1 MIRNYYTEAYKS
13 AIVATPSDTLLIDG
27 RTKAE
32 VPQGAW
38 KEYNLYIG
46 DSPATLPV
54 TTTTDNTIVSNSTN
68 VGLKSPNPLIKAG
81 MLVKGTGLPDAGLT
95 IASVTDASNYV
106 LSASDSIAA
115 DATLTYTY
123 AASAKLKVLTVEN
136 QAITFDNPVKG
147 EILPVSVVQ
156 VFATGTEGGV
166 ENLIALS

>member
-106 LSASDSIAA
+106 LSASDTIAA

-136 QAITFDNPVKG
+136 QAITFDNPIKG

-156 VFATGTEGGV
+156 VYATGTEGGV
-166 ENLIALS
+166 ENLVALS

>member
-54 TTTTDNTIVSNSTN
+54 TTTIDNTIVSNSTN

-136 QAITFDNPVKG
+136 QAITFDNPIKG

-156 VFATGTEGGV
+156 VYSTGTEGGV

>member
-54 TTTTDNTIVSNSTN
+54 TTTIDNTIVSNSTN

-156 VFATGTEGGV
+156 VYATGTEGGV
-166 ENLIALS
+166 ENLVALS

>member
-136 QAITFDNPVKG
+136 QAITFDNPIKG

-156 VFATGTEGGV
+156 VYATGTEGGV
-166 ENLIALS
+166 ENLVALS

>member
-1 MIRNYYTEAYKS
+1 MIRNYYTEAYSS
-13 AIVATPSDTLLIDG
+13 AVVPSVSDTLLIDG

-38 KEYNLYIG
+38 KQYNLYVG
-46 DSPATLPV
+46 DSPASLPV
-54 TTTTDNTIVSNSTN
+54 TTTTDNTAVNASTN

-81 MLVKGTGLPDAGLT
+81 MIVKGTGLPDAGMV

-106 LSASDSIAA
+106 LASADTIAA

-123 AASAKLKVLTVEN
+123 AASSKLKVLTVNNE
-136 QAITFDNPVKG
+136 AVTFHNPVKG

-156 VFATGTEGGV
+156 VYATGTEGGV
-166 ENLIALS
+166 ENLVALS

>member
-54 TTTTDNTIVSNSTN
+54 TTTIDNTIVSNSTN

-81 MLVKGTGLPDAGLT
+81 MIVKGTGLPDAGMV

-106 LSASDSIAA
+106 LASADTIAA

-123 AASAKLKVLTVEN
+123 AASSKLKVLTVNNE
-136 QAITFDNPVKG
+136 AVTFHNPVKG

-156 VFATGTEGGV
+156 VYATGTEGGV